1 MKQTTLEK
9 LITQLDKEIKRN
21 TLGGIQY
28 YGLLQAKELAV
39 NLLKENRL
47 EIEEAYDSA
56 KNYPDA
62 DGSKYYFMNYISN
75 D

>member
-1 MKQTTLEK
+1 MEQTTLQK

-28 YGLLQAKELAV
+28 YGLLQAKQLAT
-39 NLLKENRL
+39 NLLTENRL
-47 EIEEAYDSA
+47 EIEAAYDSA

-62 DGSKYYFMNYISN
+62 DGAKYYFMTYISN

>member
-9 LITQLDKEIKRN
+9 LISQLDKEIKRN

-28 YGLLQAKELAV
+28 YGLLQAKELAI
-39 NLLKENRL
+39 NLLTENRL
-47 EIEEAYDSA
+47 EIEQAFDSA

-62 DGSKYYFMNYISN
+62 DGDKYYFMNYISN

>member
-1 MKQTTLEK
+1 MKQTTLQK
-9 LITQLDKEIKRN
+9 LIAQLDKEIKRN

-28 YGLLQAKELAV
+28 YGLLQAKELATD
-39 NLLKENRL
+39 LLIESRL
-47 EIEEAYDSA
+47 EIENAFDSA
-56 KNYPDA
+56 KNDTYT